1 MSDGYE
7 IPSGGKTF
15 AEGDFV
21 FIRRRK
27 YDGSEKRISLEELP
41 AITYGHPVHN
51 DRVMVFIP
59 RRKTAEYVH
68 LSDCRHATAAD
79 LGGDR

>member
-7 IPSGGKTF
+7 IPPGGKTF

-27 YDGSEKRISLEELP
+27 FDASQRRLVEVELP

-51 DRVMVFIP
+51 DRTMVFIP
-59 RRKTAEYVH
+59 RSKTAEYVH
-68 LSDCRHATAAD
+68 LSDIRHATAAD